1 MQTNRLGS
9 GNFGG
14 SPSRQTDIPSVSKT
28 NKQLIERIELKLK
41 ESSETTLKSHRP
53 IATVGELLD
62 AIAKERPGQ
71 YLGTLKTAANLFSDY
86 IGIPVSQL
94 KISFLKSAG
103 SGFSTYL
110 FRMRNRRGEPL
121 KIVSVR
127 CYCSGIEALLRS
139 AQRLGWSYTPS
150 AVESEWNSVVAGLKM
165 TRGISG
171 LIRFALA
178 RGKAPSQLTDN
189 DVQAFQKY
197 KLGKGR
203 SPLYANN
210 IGSTFKR
217 IIAAAN
223 LQDKFP
229 LLTPPKD
236 YRYAIPLEKM
246 PEPLQSE
253 LRELLAFK
261 LGKSIH
267 RVEKKGKVRPISAR
281 EIEAAVTRLFGYAVS
296 ELKMDPETPRA
307 FLDLVCPGIVEK
319 FITWQLETREV
330 ESVSLLC
337 LGLLRSALC
346 AFPPYSSIDFSWFT
360 NLLDTIPKY
369 DEEELAARK
378 DRKLLSY
385 DELSQIPGKI
395 AQEKEQAESGSVEY
409 ARLAHDELLILWML
423 AFAWRPTNIREC
435 SLGTDK
441 REPNLFKSTFGNR
454 QVAKP
459 GWVEKKL
466 KQNPSTKF
474 WQIHFTSG
482 QVKGKRHIRGVV
494 PRHLVPFLEAYLL
507 NHRHLLVGEID
518 DGTLFLNRYGRQM
531 KRDSIVD
538 LVGTLTF
545 KYGGRRVTPHLF
557 RDAFATCW
565 LEENPEDYLTVSKIL
580 WHRHIQTTL
589 EHYAGHI
596 DESYGTKKAGEWIE
610 RRKKHR

>member
-1 MQTNRLGS
+1 MQTNRLDS
-9 GNFGG
+9 RDFVG
-14 SPSRQTDIPSVSKT
+14 SPSGQTVSPSVSKT
-28 NKQLIERIELKLK
+28 NKQQIARTELKLK
-41 ESSETTLKSHRP
+41 ELSETTVNSHRP
-53 IATVGELLD
+53 ITTVGELLD
-62 AIAKERPGQ
+62 AIAKERVGQ
-71 YLGTLKTAANLFSDY
+71 YLGPIKTAANYFSDY
-86 IGIPVSQL
+86 MGTPLSQL
-94 KISFLKSAG
+94 KIGTVKSASQG
-103 SGFSTYL
+103 FRDYLYRTPISGGK
-110 FRMRNRRGEPL
+110 RL
-121 KIVSVR
+121 KASSVR
-127 CYCSGIEALLRS
+127 SYCSCVEALLRS
-139 AQRLGWSYTPS
+139 AQEMGWSYKPNV
-150 AVESEWNSVVAGLKM
+150 VESEWNSVITCLKM

-178 RGKAPSQLTDN
+178 KGKAPSQLTDN

-229 LLTPPKD
+229 LLTAPKD

-253 LRELLAFK
+253 LRGLLAFK

-267 RVEKKGKVRPISAR
+267 RVDQKGKVRPISAR
-281 EIEAAVTRLFGYAVS
+281 EIKAAVTRLFGYAVS

-307 FLDLVCPGIVEK
+307 LLEVVCPSVVEP

-330 ESVSLLC
+330 ESVSLNC

-346 AFPPYSSIDFSWFT
+346 AFPTYSSIDFSWFT

-441 REPNLFKSTFGNR
+441 REPNLFKATFGNR

-459 GWVEKKL
+459 SWVEKKL

-507 NHRHLLVGEID
+507 NHRHLLVGGFD

-531 KRDSIVD
+531 SRDSIVD

-557 RDAFATCW
+557 RDAFAICW

-589 EHYAGHI
+589 QHYAGHF